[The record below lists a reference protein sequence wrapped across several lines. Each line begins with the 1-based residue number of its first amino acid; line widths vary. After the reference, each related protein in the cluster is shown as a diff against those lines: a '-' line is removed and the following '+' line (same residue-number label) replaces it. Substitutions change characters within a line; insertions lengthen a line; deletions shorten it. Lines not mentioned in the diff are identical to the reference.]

1 MFILNPDPGVKKHRI
16 RIRNSYWSIT
26 DPENADPNRHLTIGT
41 KKTVLRIHDI
51 FGLIRIR
58 FRESMPMT
66 NWSVFFHHFCKLK
79 SLKEWHNRRNQGFS
93 YYFCMIEWSWTGSIP
108 LTSGSGSGSW
118 RPRNMWIRIRIHNTE
133 KYFSGDEVCAEYF
146 KAAPFHSH
154 LWRLWLH
161 LCVSKVRYQPVFR
174 FQLQI

>member
-51 FGLIRIR
+51 FSSFLQ
-58 FRESMPMT
+58 
-66 NWSVFFHHFCKLK
+66 VKK
-79 SLKEWHNRRNQGFS
+79 WHNRWNQGFS

-108 LTSGSGSGSW
+108 LTSGTGSGSW

-174 FQLQI
+174 FQLHI